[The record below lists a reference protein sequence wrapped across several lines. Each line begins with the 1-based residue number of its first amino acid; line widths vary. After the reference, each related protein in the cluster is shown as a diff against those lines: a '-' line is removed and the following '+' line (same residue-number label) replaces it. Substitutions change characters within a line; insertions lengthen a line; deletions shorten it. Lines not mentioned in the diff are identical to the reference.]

1 MLYALLKS
9 KCKKRKEILKTCD
22 NNLIEVL
29 SEIAQNILNGNI
41 RLNQKQR
48 NFLKKYKRD
57 LRLIKHYNTRTKF
70 IGNKRK
76 VLVQRGGFIQ
86 AIIGALLSSAIGTL
100 IDKFTH

>member
-9 KCKKRKEILKTCD
+9 KCKKRKEILSSCD
-22 NNLIEVL
+22 HNLIQVI
-29 SEIAQNILNGNI
+29 SEIVENILNGNI
-41 RLNQKQR
+41 QLNEKQR
-48 NFLKKYKRD
+48 KFLEKYKRE
-57 LRLIKHYNTRTKF
+57 LRLIKRHNTKTKS

-76 VLVQRGGFIQ
+76 ILVQRGGFIQ